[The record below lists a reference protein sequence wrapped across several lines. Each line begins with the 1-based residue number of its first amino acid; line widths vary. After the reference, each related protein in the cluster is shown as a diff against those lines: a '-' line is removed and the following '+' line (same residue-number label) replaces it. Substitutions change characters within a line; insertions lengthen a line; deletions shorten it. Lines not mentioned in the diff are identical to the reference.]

1 MALAPKYTILS
12 KSNSKSKIKFFWPPY
27 YQRNAANTTIS
38 LRIDGNDCNLDE
50 SINRRLYNDVIEIE
64 QTEKIVELDTFK
76 CLEATFTIVNEKGHL
91 ESPVLTINLER
102 VNALAPSI
110 EVTTGEIG
118 DLTIGFENAEFGLGN
133 KWNDASI
140 YVCFR

>member
-1 MALAPKYTILS
+1 MSFQIQRSVLILAS
-12 KSNSKSKIKFFWPPY
+12 WSSRSS
-27 YQRNAANTTIS
+27 QS
-38 LRIDGNDCNLDE
+38 LFSSLLFLDE
-50 SINRRLYNDVIEIE
+50 SINRRLFNDVIQIE
-64 QTEKIVELDTFK
+64 KTEEIVELDTFK

-91 ESPVLTINLER
+91 ESPVLRINLER

-110 EVTTGEIG
+110 KVTTGQIG
-118 DLTIGFENAEFGLGN
+118 DLTIGFENEEFGLGN